1 MVDTENT
8 CHVLGII
15 ILVELDLLDAKLA
28 IIKHLD
34 RERDKESTT
43 VGPWS
48 SCGGATVD
56 TTELLL
62 SVLWNT
68 SHLLLLLLLWHL
80 AHLLLCLATGSSSCA
95 WLRDW
100 VAWLWWWWWKAH
112 LLCEDGVGEDVALLL
127 VEWRWDILP
136 RGIDKDV
143 LVIVHFLVI
152 LHLKILVIVKTN
164 HRKLVDRK
172 LETLARLCD
181 ELLPCVWDYNLLT
194 PLLWLTP
201 DEYFHLELGRI
212 NNRNDGEESEE
223 RENE

>member
-1 MVDTENT
+1 MSTITGLKDDRRRLAHLEKLSALWVTDAMVDTENT

-143 LVIVHFLVI
+143 LVIVHFLWVG
-152 LHLKILVIVKTN
+152 
-164 HRKLVDRK
+164 
-172 LETLARLCD
+172 EAR
-181 ELLPCVWDYNLLT
+181 W
-194 PLLWLTP
+194 
-201 DEYFHLELGRI
+201 
-212 NNRNDGEESEE
+212 
-223 RENE
+223 